1 MFGGTY
7 LQGDLECDPE
17 NLPEAICSII
27 KDAFLDWETEG
38 QTHISFSIKPNTYS
52 SDRGPDN

>member
-7 LQGDLECDPE
+7 LQGELECDPE
-17 NLPEAICSII
+17 NLPEAICRII

-38 QTHISFSIKPNTYS
+38 QTHISFSIKPNTE
-52 SDRGPDN
+52 R